1 MKGGPWFMVYID
13 AVHYEKNIYG
23 FEVISHLK
31 WTNHFVR
38 NLPQTFVLKSEL
50 IDFIKKILTV
60 QKLNIIIHGKAG
72 LLAKM

>member
-31 WTNHFVR
+31 WTNTLSQPAT
-38 NLPQTFVLKSEL
+38 NICTKSEL